1 MEITQKQF
9 EQAIANLATQDDLK
23 NVRDEVILAIADMMA
38 NIEEGLEPEERLVLI
53 ECKLDRLQEHLHIE
67 V

>member
-1 MEITQKQF
+1 MEITKEQF
-9 EQAIANLATQDDLK
+9 EQAIGNLATKDDLK

-38 NIEEGLEPEERLVLI
+38 NIEEGLGPEERLVLI
-53 ECKLDRLQEHLHIE
+53 ERKLDRLQDHLHIE

>member
-1 MEITQKQF
+1 MEITKEQF

-53 ECKLDRLQEHLHIE
+53 ERKLDRLQEHLHIE

>member
-1 MEITQKQF
+1 
-9 EQAIANLATQDDLK
+9 
-23 NVRDEVILAIADMMA
+23 MMA

-53 ECKLDRLQEHLHIE
+53 ERKLDRLQEHLHIE

>member
-53 ECKLDRLQEHLHIE
+53 ERKLDRLQEHLHLE

>member
-53 ECKLDRLQEHLHIE
+53 ERKLDRLQEHLHIE

>member
-1 MEITQKQF
+1 MEITKEQF
-9 EQAIANLATQDDLK
+9 GQAIANLATQDDLK
-23 NVRDEVILAIADMMA
+23 NARDEVILAIADMMA

-53 ECKLDRLQEHLHIE
+53 ERKLDRLQEHLHIE